1 MTTQSRILARPFW
14 SFPGVF
20 LRLRAHREELAAAQ
34 AARLRHL
41 SLSETDLDDIGMT
54 GEDVLGTPSH
64 QPALPFFLQPGFQEH
79 RL

>member
-1 MTTQSRILARPFW
+1 
-14 SFPGVF
+14 
-20 LRLRAHREELAAAQ
+20 
-34 AARLRHL
+34 
-41 SLSETDLDDIGMT
+41 MT